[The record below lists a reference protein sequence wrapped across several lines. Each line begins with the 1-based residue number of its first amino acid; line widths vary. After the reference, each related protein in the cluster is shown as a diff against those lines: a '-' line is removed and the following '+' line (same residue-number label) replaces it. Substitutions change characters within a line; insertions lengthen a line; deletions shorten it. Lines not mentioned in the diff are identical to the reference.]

1 METPPD
7 SQCSKPHTSST
18 PLGDKT
24 TSLTSSGVPTMEK
37 TMSAEQEVEIEV
49 DESAV
54 EYFAEVE
61 MMQALSSKGKRGI
74 PTS

>member
-1 METPPD
+1 MR
-7 SQCSKPHTSST
+7 K
-18 PLGDKT
+18 
-24 TSLTSSGVPTMEK
+24 EK
-37 TMSAEQEVEIEV
+37 AMSAEQEVEIEV